1 MSEWDIL
8 TKEDINEIQSSFA
21 KLEGKQQET
30 GDLLYKH
37 LFECCP
43 DVAKIFKGDMK
54 EQAYLFMKMMKTVVD
69 GLNNVHILMAALQ
82 QLGGRHHDYGVTPDQ
97 YKYFGDSLMFS
108 LEKTLGKDFDGK
120 VKSAWGKLYDV
131 LEVVMK
137 GNKY

>member
-8 TKEDINEIQSSFA
+8 TKEDIAEIKGSFA
-21 KLEGKQQET
+21 KLEGKQQEA

-43 DVAKIFKGDMK
+43 DVAKIFKSDMK

-82 QLGGRHHDYGVTPDQ
+82 ELGGRHHDYGVTPDQ
-97 YKYFGDSLMFS
+97 YKYFRDSLMFA
-108 LEKTLGKDFDGK
+108 LEKTLGTDFGEK
-120 VKSAWGKLYDV
+120 TKSAWGKLYDV
-131 LEVVMK
+131 LEGVMK